1 MYKIRNNWLAPLLL
15 QRKKLHLS
23 EEAVSK
29 NSSIS
34 RSTLRHIESHKPNVR
49 LESIGLVSNALDL
62 DFYVL
67 ACPSQC
73 ESDLSTLG
81 IGFQIL
87 RDGFSSWK
95 IYFFNFVD
103 EFRRTLDPRL
113 LLLPPPSALEFRLR
127 ALIAS
132 TVRALCDEAKID
144 APGWAKKRYFLK
156 EPWFVSETESL
167 KASALLES
175 PIYFRENNIFV
186 LSNFL
191 ERA

>member
-1 MYKIRNNWLAPLLL
+1 MAPFWGV
-15 QRKKLHLS
+15 RKKFHVSEIRLS
-23 EEAVSK
+23 EQAH
-29 NSSIS
+29 IS
-34 RSTLRHIESHKPNVR
+34 RSTLRHIESQNFNVR
-49 LESIGLVSNALDL
+49 LDNIRSVAQALNL

-67 ACPSQC
+67 ACPTEC
-73 ESDLSTLG
+73 EPDLSTLG

-87 RDGFSSWK
+87 REGFPSWK

-113 LLLPPPSALEFRLR
+113 LILPPPTMLEFKLQ
-127 ALIAS
+127 ALIVS
-132 TVRALCDEAKID
+132 TVRTLCDEVQID
-144 APGWAKKRYFLK
+144 TPPWAKKRFFLK
-156 EPWFVSETESL
+156 EPWFVSETENL

-175 PIYFRENNIFV
+175 PLYFRENNIFV